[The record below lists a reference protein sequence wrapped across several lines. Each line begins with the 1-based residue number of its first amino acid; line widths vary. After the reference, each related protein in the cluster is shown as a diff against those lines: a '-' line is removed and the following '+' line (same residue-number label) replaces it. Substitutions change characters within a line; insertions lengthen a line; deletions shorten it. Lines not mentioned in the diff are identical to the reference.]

1 MRRKVTF
8 MRVEKTKQPLPENG
22 HIFATMPLRRIVPN
36 PCNPEWK
43 PATCPICG
51 QDCWLQTGN
60 AELVKQIYPSAK
72 FVCSECCGNGGGEPV
87 SEYRAIYKCRLC
99 GTVFVHHAHA
109 NDEDEAA
116 KKIVDF
122 ALFYSGADVHRRKIP
137 LILQF
142 HKCSDA
148 SYGVADFQGMK
159 KVGGSDG

>member
-1 MRRKVTF
+1 VDRK
-8 MRVEKTKQPLPENG
+8 
-22 HIFATMPLRRIVPN
+22 
-36 PCNPEWK
+36 
-43 PATCPICG
+43 
-51 QDCWLQTGN
+51 
-60 AELVKQIYPSAK
+60 
-72 FVCSECCGNGGGEPV
+72 GGGEPV

-99 GTVFVHHAHA
+99 GTVFVHHTHA
-109 NDEDEAA
+109 NDEDGAA

-137 LILQF
+137 LILQL